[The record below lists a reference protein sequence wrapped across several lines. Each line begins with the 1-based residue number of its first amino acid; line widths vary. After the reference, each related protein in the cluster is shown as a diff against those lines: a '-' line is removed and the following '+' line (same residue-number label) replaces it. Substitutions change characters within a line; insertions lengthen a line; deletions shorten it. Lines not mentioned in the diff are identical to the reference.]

1 MGSSEYEI
9 LLEKF
14 LQEKPDLTREEVE
27 EQIRQKKEKIGAGY
41 LTDQGALYLIASDN
55 GISLSSISQ
64 KKHEKE
70 SSQKIDIMKLERK
83 FSNLKHDQ
91 IKTVRLSAASS
102 YSAMATLIAGLIFYT
117 MISDGISSNS
127 ILSGFVTSSLGVFTA
142 FLIIQNRN
150 LAINR
155 KNRIF
160 LKFFDVYANLE
171 KLSDSPNKDN
181 SRKAQLSIIKLT
193 DFIKLWTSGNYAPE
207 SISGIPEKIIKNLE
221 KKIIPFVKIQSI
233 PQIKKTMQLFLEF
246 SNIVSEKEPEFNE
259 LNSLNYS
266 LESFPKITEK
276 ELITPGIFSKKPL
289 LKPIII
295 GVGFFALFFGI
306 LYSLDVETGY
316 ALAFSVT
323 SAIALIAFIRREFS
337 KEHSE

>member
-1 MGSSEYEI
+1 M
-9 LLEKF
+9 
-14 LQEKPDLTREEVE
+14 
-27 EQIRQKKEKIGAGY
+27 
-41 LTDQGALYLIASDN
+41 IASDN
-55 GISLSSISQ
+55 GISLSIISH

-193 DFIKLWTSGNYAPE
+193 DFIKLWTSGA
-207 SISGIPEKIIKNLE
+207 
-221 KKIIPFVKIQSI
+221 
-233 PQIKKTMQLFLEF
+233 
-246 SNIVSEKEPEFNE
+246 
-259 LNSLNYS
+259 
-266 LESFPKITEK
+266 
-276 ELITPGIFSKKPL
+276 
-289 LKPIII
+289 
-295 GVGFFALFFGI
+295 
-306 LYSLDVETGY
+306 
-316 ALAFSVT
+316 
-323 SAIALIAFIRREFS
+323 R
-337 KEHSE
+337 